1 MVRFEGVSLAY
12 RQRAPLLSGFDYS
25 FEAGRIHG
33 IIGKSGCGKTSLLY
47 LMAGLLSP
55 GLGRITIGGSPAAP
69 GRRDIA
75 IILQEFGLFPWK
87 NCRENLALGLEL
99 RKTDKRETARRVEA
113 ILSDLDLTGLGD
125 RFPGQLS
132 GGERQ
137 RLAIGRALILEP
149 ELLLL
154 DEPFSALDAMAREL
168 LQDRLLSLQKER
180 SRPLTVIHVTHSIEE
195 AVFLSHRIHIMD
207 REGVLHALDND
218 PQGSSYRKSPAFFE
232 HTVTVRGELERVSR

>member
-1 MVRFEGVSLAY
+1 MVRFDRVSLAY
-12 RQRAPLLSGFDYS
+12 RKGEPLFSDFDYT
-25 FEAGRIHG
+25 FEAGEIHG

-47 LMAGLLSP
+47 LTAGLLSP
-55 GLGRITIGGSPAAP
+55 GQGVVTIAGKPAAP
-69 GRRDIA
+69 GRRDMA

-99 RKTDKRETARRVEA
+99 RRTEKRETARLVEA
-113 ILSDLDLTGLGD
+113 MLNELDLSGMGD

-154 DEPFSALDAMAREL
+154 DEPFSALDAMTREL

-180 SRPLTVIHVTHSIEE
+180 PRPLTVIHVTHSIEE

-207 REGVLHALDND
+207 GRGKLHSLEND
-218 PQGSSYRKSPAFFE
+218 PRGSSYRKSPAFFE
-232 HTVTVRGELERVSR
+232 QTVTVRGELERISR